1 MVAFQTINRLRIK
14 DDPLR
19 DYVTLVG
26 LDLEAG
32 KRKEI
37 NDFKYYVQLVLHQIS
52 FLFMAKN
59 FSDKC

>member
-1 MVAFQTINRLRIK
+1 MVAFQTINRLMIK

-37 NDFKYYVQLVLHQIS
+37 NDFKYYVQLVLHQIKLS
-52 FLFMAKN
+52 VYG
-59 FSDKC
+59 